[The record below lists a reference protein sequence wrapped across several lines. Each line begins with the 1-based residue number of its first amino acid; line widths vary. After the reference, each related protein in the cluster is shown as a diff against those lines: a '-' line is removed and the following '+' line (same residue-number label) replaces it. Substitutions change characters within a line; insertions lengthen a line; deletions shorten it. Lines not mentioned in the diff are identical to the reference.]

1 MSSDAPTDADGT
13 PWPDI
18 SFVARSKHRT
28 AVLLYLAR
36 NGPAMPSR
44 ISEETPSEQAS
55 VSHALTSLR
64 ERGLVELLVDDDIR
78 KGRIYGLTDA
88 GAEIARE
95 LEERGM
101 T

>member
-18 SFVARSKHRT
+18 SYVARSTYR
-28 AVLLYLAR
+28 AYVVEYLASH
-36 NGPAMPSR
+36 GPSMPST
-44 ISEETPSEQAS
+44 IADADEQNRGN
-55 VSHALTSLR
+55 VSNALSDLR
-64 ERGLVELLVDDDIR
+64 DRGLIELLVDESVR
-78 KGRIYGLTDA
+78 KGRIYGLTDH
-88 GAEIARE
+88 GREIARE